1 MQTRSCKAQYGGR
14 FESPWDTVPEKD
26 HCEFELS
33 VGVFPVHKQ
42 ASLLFSRLRSLA
54 TSRASRVGNAAVD

>member
-14 FESPWDTVPEKD
+14 FEGLWDTVLEND

-33 VGVFPVHKQ
+33 VGVFPVPKQ
-42 ASLLFSRLRSLA
+42 ASCQILPIAVSCDFKSFESR
-54 TSRASRVGNAAVD
+54 

>member
-14 FESPWDTVPEKD
+14 FESPWDTVAEKD

-33 VGVFPVHKQ
+33 VGVLPVHKQ
-42 ASLLFSRLRSLA
+42 ASLMFSRLQSLG
-54 TSRASRVGNAAVD
+54 TSRASSVGNAAVE